1 MKTLKIDN
9 IAKFLLL
16 FLAVGFGYILQS
28 CDDDPDKFE
37 SAGGKPEVYYIRVA
51 DPAAADSLIEASYME
66 STICLVGS
74 NLRSIREIY
83 FNDQKAILNTSFIT
97 DNTLFVNIPKNIP
110 EEVSNTMF
118 LIAEKDTVK
127 YPFSV
132 LVPAPVVRRISNEY
146 AYDDTEA
153 VLYGDYFID
162 DPSKPLSIT
171 MAGNIAVTEIISI
184 EKTKVTFKVPA
195 GAEKGYINV
204 SSIYGTSR
212 SKFQFR
218 DDRGMILDWDNLNAN
233 GGWRGGNIRE
243 NDPVEGIS
251 GKYVYFAGDIPGDNS
266 DWGEDDFSFNLWG
279 KANGRPE
286 GDLFDIDIE
295 TALLKF
301 EINVP
306 EAWSANALQM
316 IFTPWGTTDTNDYI
330 ADETTP
336 RGLWYPWR
344 ETGSYTTDGW
354 VTVSFPL
361 KDFKYD
367 HTGKELS
374 VPSPGNWGGLTFF
387 VFHGGVEGAESSP
400 KICIDNIRVVPAE

>member
-9 IAKFLLL
+9 IAKFLFL
-16 FLAVGFGYILQS
+16 FLAIGLGFILQS

-37 SAGGKPEVYYIRVA
+37 STGGLPEVYYVRLGNP
-51 DPAAADSLIEASYME
+51 DAADSLIVASFME
-66 STICLVGS
+66 NTICLVGN

-83 FNDQKAILNTSFIT
+83 FNDQKAVLNTSFIT
-97 DNTLFVNIPKNIP
+97 DHTLFVTIPKTIP
-110 EEVSNTMF
+110 TDVSNTMF
-118 LIAEKDTVK
+118 MVAEKDTVK

-251 GKYVYFAGDIPGDNS
+251 EKYVYFTGNIPGDNS
-266 DWGEDDFSFNLWG
+266 DWGEDPFSFNLWG

-301 EINVP
+301 EINVL

-316 IFTPWGTTDTNDYI
+316 IFTPWGTTDTNGYI
-330 ADETTP
+330 GDGATP

-387 VFHGGVEGAESSP
+387 VYHGGVEGTECSP